1 MRYYNFF
8 NGVTL
13 TPAGSPLTS
22 VPLSQSATWVDL
34 VVGVRGRAPLLPGL
48 DAFARGDIGGFG
60 MGTSSTLAW
69 NVIAGLSW
77 QTTEHLSLV
86 AGYRDFDINAAQ
98 GSGTTRFAF
107 HAKMQGPFIAFALQ
121 Y

>member
-1 MRYYNFF
+1 
-8 NGVTL
+8 
-13 TPAGSPLTS
+13 
-22 VPLSQSATWVDL
+22 
-34 VVGVRGRAPLLPGL
+34 LPGL

-98 GSGTTRFAF
+98 GSGTTRFGI